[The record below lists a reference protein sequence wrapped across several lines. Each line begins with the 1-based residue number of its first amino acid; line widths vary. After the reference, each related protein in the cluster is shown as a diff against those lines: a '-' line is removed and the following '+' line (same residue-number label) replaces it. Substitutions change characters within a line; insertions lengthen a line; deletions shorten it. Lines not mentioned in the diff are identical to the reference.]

1 MPGFHKHHGIS
12 AFGQHFCSASETGK
26 TRRREGG
33 NDGENKIGMDR
44 RQITCLQI
52 RDIAELTDGR
62 IDAIAKLRIHFSG
75 ILSARETVMALTPT
89 NSATSVRV
97 ILPVPLRRFSF
108 GLPSAS
114 KLFTKITN
122 RLKNKI

>member
-1 MPGFHKHHGIS
+1 MPDSINIMVYPRSVSTFAALQRPAKPG
-12 AFGQHFCSASETGK
+12 E
-26 TRRREGG
+26 EGG

>member
-1 MPGFHKHHGIS
+1 MVYPRSVSTLQRFRDRQKPGEEKVGTTARIRS
-12 AFGQHFCSASETGK
+12 
-26 TRRREGG
+26 
-33 NDGENKIGMDR
+33 GMDR